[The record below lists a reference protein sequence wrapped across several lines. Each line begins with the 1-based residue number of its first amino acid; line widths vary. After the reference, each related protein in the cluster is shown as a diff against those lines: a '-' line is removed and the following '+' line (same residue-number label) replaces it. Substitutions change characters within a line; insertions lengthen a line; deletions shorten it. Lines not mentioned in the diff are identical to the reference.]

1 MALDDIKQPQLK
13 GEVLKLKA
21 QSNWLQN
28 IAAASLVF
36 VMLIVAYNWKDY
48 YKSLTKS
55 DVVTTSITILGD
67 DGKAQFVIDKYGI
80 SKVDGTVRTKVLD
93 NVAGNVELNV
103 DRLTAKGV
111 KASAI
116 DADVTSSNSFI
127 YVDKRG
133 NRIVVE
139 NHLNTRKVGDAP

>member
-1 MALDDIKQPQLK
+1 MK
-13 GEVLKLKA
+13 GESIRLKSP
-21 QSNWLQN
+21 SNWVQN
-28 IAAASLVF
+28 SLAAGLVF
-36 VMLIVAYNWKDY
+36 VMLVGAYHWKDF
-48 YKSLTKS
+48 YKSITKS
-55 DVVTTSITILGD
+55 DVVTTSVTILGD

-80 SKVDGTVRTKVLD
+80 SKVDGPVRVKVLD

-111 KASAI
+111 KTTSI
-116 DADVTSSNSFI
+116 DSDVSSSNSFI

-133 NRIVVE
+133 NKIVVE